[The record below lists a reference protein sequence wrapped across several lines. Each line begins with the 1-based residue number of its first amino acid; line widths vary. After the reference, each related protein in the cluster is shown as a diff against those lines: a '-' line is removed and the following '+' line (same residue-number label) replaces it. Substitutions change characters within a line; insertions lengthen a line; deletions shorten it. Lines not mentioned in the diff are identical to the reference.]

1 MRVRLFY
8 KLSAMILLTIAFV
21 SCSDSNK
28 EDIEPNVPTEFTPS
42 NESTI
47 YFASGA
53 EFAGNGGELTISF
66 TCNKKWEATST
77 KDWCKIMPQG
87 GEAGLNSLQVNVDAN
102 STLENRDAVIT
113 IIVGELSKYIT
124 IRQSASTTGKVHVE
138 NAGSLLELLKCDV
151 SKIEEL
157 TISGYLNGTD
167 FKLLREMSN
176 NLIKLDLSEAHIVE
190 GGESYFSDANQKHYT
205 KNAIF
210 PIWGL
215 GGFLELQEIK
225 LPHTINKIDS
235 YAFLGCY
242 ELKAIEIP
250 QNVYDLGDCV
260 FMSCTSLKDILL
272 PNTLKYIPMQAFY
285 GCNMK
290 EIVLPEQLDS
300 IGMCAFYNCKE
311 LEEVKINDGLRV
323 IDDCAFSG
331 CLSLKKIEIP
341 QSVNYV
347 GYNTFDGCLGLE
359 ELTLYKNIE
368 DCTGIFGNLYSSKG
382 CGIKK
387 LNLFFKE
394 LNEGFLNGC
403 FELESLILNE
413 GLEIIHDYSLEDAP
427 KLKELTLPSTIK
439 EIEQHALS
447 NNPLEKLHLTSKTP
461 PQMYLSYEE
470 YYNRCILYVPN
481 GSKKVYINVGEPWT
495 LFKDII
501 EE

>member
-1 MRVRLFY
+1 MKVRLFY

-66 TCNKKWEATST
+66 TCNKKWKATST
-77 KDWCKIMPQG
+77 KDWCKIMPQD

-138 NAGSLLELLKCDV
+138 NAGSLPELLKCDV

-190 GGESYFSDANQKHYT
+190 GGESYFFEASQKHYT
-205 KNAIF
+205 KNNVL
-210 PIWGL
+210 PYWGL
-215 GGFLELQEIK
+215 GYFTELKELI
-225 LPHTINKIDS
+225 LPQTIQQIDN
-235 YAFLGCY
+235 YACIGCY
-242 ELKAIEIP
+242 ELKNIDVP
-250 QNVYDLGDCV
+250 QTIGRIGED
-260 FMSCTSLKDILL
+260 
-272 PNTLKYIPMQAFY
+272 AFY
-285 GCNMK
+285 GCTSLESINIPQK
-290 EIVLPEQLDS
+290 VSVISTGTFSGCSNLKQISLPEKLDS
-300 IGMCAFYNCKE
+300 ISTMAFGNCKSLTE
-311 LEEVKINDGLRV
+311 IKLNDGLRV
-323 IDDCAFSG
+323 IESTAFSG
-331 CLSLKKIEIP
+331 CSALEFINIP
-341 QSVNYV
+341 QSVDYI
-347 GYNTFDGCLGLE
+347 GISAFADCSSLK
-359 ELTLYKNIE
+359 ELMLYEGVE
-368 DCTGIFGNLYSSKG
+368 DCHSIFLSSDGN
-382 CGIKK
+382 CGLKK
-387 LNLFFKE
+387 LTVHFKKFPMM
-394 LNEGFLNGC
+394 FLTGC
-403 FELESLILNE
+403 TSLEKLVLEE
-413 GLEIIHDYSLEDAP
+413 GLEIFKGASNLEETP
-427 KLKELTLPSTIK
+427 HLKELVIPSTIQEMDLYK
-439 EIEQHALS
+439 NSLTKLYIKS
-447 NNPLEKLHLTSKTP
+447 KNPPITGSWF
-461 PQMYLSYEE
+461 EE
-470 YYNRCILYVPN
+470 YCENCTLYVPK
-481 GSKKVYINVGEPWT
+481 GCKETYISIGKPWT